1 MGMASIFMASIAPE
15 AIGITTSAML
25 PSAAQLAATAS
36 MAGASYLP
44 TALNAA
50 NLLNS
55 GGGAADPLMSGI
67 QAGTS
72 LANGVGSLPSAS
84 GFNPA
89 SYLQNSGL
97 GGALPATEAAAPII
111 NPNQGILDAIQ
122 RAPVSPITDAA
133 TQITPMVNAAPES
146 TYNLASRFPGESTR
160 QFPNFQN
167 GQISENLA
175 NAAQQQRINAPSLP
189 PVESITAPPASAPVS
204 TSATAPADGTILPED
219 ANKINAKFQEDTQK
233 YVDKMEAERAAEP
246 RPYIE
251 SVPQTDYQKY
261 SELTDNNKGVD
272 TSNLIKG
279 QSTWGDTKALF
290 AKPNWNNIKA
300 FANEHPYL
308 TGIAGLGAYQLLKP
322 STPKPKETISHIR
335 PYTNTRT
342 VSPTASYYTP
352 YSGASTAERNY
363 FTGGLQALPIYRA
376 AEGGLTSF
384 AVGGPIETMSAMNAV
399 GENLGYPQSQYQ
411 TDIYSNPNVQR
422 PQAMDMIA
430 PSGDVSVDPYT
441 GEQKFGV
448 GGLSGNA
455 GTELSKMMSTGSKDT
470 GEYKYSYDPVT
481 QQFTQLNDPV
491 ADAAQKATAQM
502 GNIGGG
508 GLGSIYQTQNTPK
521 VAPKPFVPIVTGG
534 LAQPA
539 IQPEAQPMQQAPAP
553 APIPAYQTPE
563 QQLGLGGFYDYMNQQ
578 LGGMRGYQGFAE
590 GGLSHLGG
598 YSDGGRL
605 LRGPGDGVSDSI
617 PASIGDRQPARLAD
631 GEFVVPAR
639 IVSEIGNGST
649 EAGARKLYAMMERVQ
664 SARKKSVGKG
674 KVAVNSKADRLLPA

>member
-1 MGMASIFMASIAPE
+1 MPAIVAAPIAESLLAETAIASLMPE
-15 AIGITTSAML
+15 MMTAGSTLTSL
-25 PSAAQLAATAS
+25 GAA
-36 MAGASYLP
+36 
-44 TALNAA
+44 
-50 NLLNS
+50 
-55 GGGAADPLMSGI
+55 AADPLLAGLQAGASAYGNVSGI
-67 QAGTS
+67 AS
-72 LANGVGSLPSAS
+72 LLNPTAASPIASA
-84 GFNPA
+84 FNPA

-97 GGALPATEAAAPII
+97 GNALPATEAAAPIV
-111 NPNQGILDAIQ
+111 NPNQGILDAIRQ
-122 RAPVSPITDAA
+122 APVSPVTDAA
-133 TQITPMVNAAPES
+133 TQITPTVNAAPES
-146 TYNLASRFPGESTR
+146 TYNLASRFPGLSES

-175 NAAQQQRINAPSLP
+175 NAAQQQRITTPSLP
-189 PVESITAPPASAPVS
+189 SVESITAPPVNPYAYNPTPISLSSPEVAAPAEVVNEAPAEVVNEAPAAKAPVAQASAN
-204 TSATAPADGTILPED
+204 TPADQLPPIEERGRP
-219 ANKINAKFQEDTQK
+219 AGITGMNALNDLK
-233 YVDKMEAERAAEP
+233 VLA
-246 RPYIE
+246 
-251 SVPQTDYQKY
+251 S
-261 SELTDNNKGVD
+261 
-272 TSNLIKG
+272 
-279 QSTWGDTKALF
+279 
-290 AKPNWNNIKA
+290 KPNWSNIKD
-300 FANEHPYL
+300 FASEHPYM

-322 STPKPKETISHIR
+322 KTPEIKKEASYIR
-335 PYTNTRT
+335 PYSNTRA

-376 AEGGLTSF
+376 AEGGLTSL

-422 PQAMDMIA
+422 PQATNMIGSESDA
-430 PSGDVSVDPYT
+430 SVDPYT
-441 GEQKFGV
+441 GEEKFAS
-448 GGLSGNA
+448 GG
-455 GTELSKMMSTGSKDT
+455 STG
-470 GEYKYSYDPVT
+470 GYKYSYDPAA
-481 QQFTQLNDPV
+481 QKFTQLNDP
-491 ADAAQKATAQM
+491 AAEIAQQAIQPSF
-502 GNIGGG
+502 NSIG
-508 GLGSIYQTQNTPK
+508 QRFQPQAA
-521 VAPKPFVPIVTGG
+521 VAPKPFTPVTTGG
-534 LAQPA
+534 IATPA
-539 IQPEAQPMQQAPAP
+539 VQSAQPMQAPMQAAP

-639 IVSEIGNGST
+639 VVSEIGNGST

-674 KVAVNSKADRLLPA
+674 NVAVNSKADKYLPA